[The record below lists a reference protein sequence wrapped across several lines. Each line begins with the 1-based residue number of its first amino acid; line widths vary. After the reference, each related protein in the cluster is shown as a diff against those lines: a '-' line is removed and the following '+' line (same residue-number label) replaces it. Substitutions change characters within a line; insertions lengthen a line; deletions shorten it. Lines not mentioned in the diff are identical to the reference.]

1 MEQAN
6 HVEERDIR
14 APDSKGTKPVT
25 VAAEEMTM
33 PAHAHALQQETY
45 EASDAGAVAQVHDF
59 LAARAAAGGDAIE
72 ARYFLAGA
80 EAGDHVELPAEVHRV
95 LLQVVE
101 AMQLGLAVTVSPQSR
116 TLTTQQVAE
125 LLNVSRPT
133 VVKMLDRGDIPFEKI
148 STHRRIKLADAL
160 AYRERRRAE
169 QYEALAA
176 LYSTEY
182 DEADDVDATLADL
195 RLARRQLRAGRRD

>member
-1 MEQAN
+1 
-6 HVEERDIR
+6 
-14 APDSKGTKPVT
+14 
-25 VAAEEMTM
+25 M
-33 PAHAHALQQETY
+33 PAQVHALQQETY

-59 LAARAAAGGDAIE
+59 LAAHAEAGRDEIE

-95 LLQVVE
+95 LLQVIE
-101 AMQLGLAVTVSPQSR
+101 AMQRGLAVTISPQSR

-133 VVKMLDRGDIPFEKI
+133 VVKMLDRGDIPFEKVN
-148 STHRRIKLADAL
+148 THRRIKLADAL
-160 AYRERRRAE
+160 AYRTRRRDE
-169 QYEALAA
+169 QYEALSA

-182 DEADDVDATLADL
+182 DEGDDVDTTLADL
-195 RLARRQLRAGRRD
+195 RLTRKQLRAGQRE